1 MLYKKWIIFLCLES
15 TNFISMHIFVK
26 IEAMKILNGL
36 ELASYIKERQAKQV
50 RSLRQS
56 WRVIPRLAIVRTGD
70 NSVID
75 TYMRLKRAYGE
86 DILVEVD
93 VYNSSDSELLTKI
106 KELNDDDNVHG
117 IIIQLPLANP
127 EQTEAAVNLVLP
139 EKDVDGL
146 GLNSL
151 FIPATAMAIDWLLA
165 GYNVELKGRE
175 IAIIGNGRLVGAPL
189 FALWKSANLNV
200 SVYDD
205 QTCDLAD
212 AIKTADVIVS
222 ATGVPGLIKSSMI
235 KQKAAIVDAG
245 TASEGGKIVGDVA
258 DDVRER
264 TDLAITPIKG
274 GVGPLTIA
282 ALFDNVITA
291 ARRVADEKGQ
301 QDL

>member
-175 IAIIGNGRLVGAPL
+175 ITIIGNGRLVGAPL